1 MLLAGHGFGL
11 EIQLPFT
18 IMKKINFEDLILFE
32 NEDYLL
38 INKPPFVSTLDDRS
52 SGGKQSILELAREYI
67 ATAQVG
73 HRLDRETSGVLAIA
87 KNPAA
92 YRHLSLQFQYR
103 TVKKTY
109 HAIVDGIHKF
119 EEVTVEKP
127 LKAYTT
133 GIVRIDYQ
141 EGKEATTIF
150 NTLTAFYKHTLVACQ
165 PITGRTHQIRVHL
178 AYLKAPIT
186 GDEQY
191 GGKPLMLSELK
202 KKFNLKK
209 DTDEQPLM
217 PRFALHANTLAF
229 QLLDEKVVEIEAPY
243 PKDFKAAIKQL
254 EKTTY

>member
-1 MLLAGHGFGL
+1 
-11 EIQLPFT
+11 
-18 IMKKINFEDLILFE
+18 MKKINFEDLILFE
-32 NEDYLL
+32 NEDYFL

-52 SGGKQSILELAREYI
+52 SGGKQSIIDLARSYV
-67 ATAQVG
+67 ATAQVA

-87 KNPAA
+87 KNPEA

-103 TVKKTY
+103 TVKKNY

-119 EEVTVEKP
+119 ENVEVEKP
-127 LKAYTT
+127 LKAYNT

-150 NTLTAFYKHTLVACQ
+150 NTLTAFYKHTLIDCQ

-191 GGKPLMLSELK
+191 GGKPLMLSALK

-209 DTDEQPLM
+209 DTEEQPLM
-217 PRFALHANTLAF
+217 PRFALHAQKLSF
-229 QLLDEKVVEIEAPY
+229 QLLDETPVEVEAPY
-243 PKDFKAAIKQL
+243 PKDFKAAMRQL
-254 EKTTY
+254 EKSIS